1 MDPVDRSTSAFLSV
15 ISKMFYAKRGGASD
29 TNPFTSDVVALNDK
43 LQKEV
48 RSHRGFALN
57 N

>member
-1 MDPVDRSTSAFLSV
+1 
-15 ISKMFYAKRGGASD
+15 MFYAKRGGASD